1 MKGHERKMNEMKTN
15 EIIRELMGKN
25 GVRFNALAEKLGL
38 QPNALASR
46 LNRRNFS
53 TNVLNQ
59 MLGVF
64 GYKIMLVPKD
74 VALRSGWYEVE
85 NSRDEEDTEEK

>member
-1 MKGHERKMNEMKTN
+1 MKTN
-15 EIIRELMGKN
+15 EIIRGMMEERGF
-25 GVRFNALAEKLGL
+25 RFNQFAETLGL
-38 QPNALASR
+38 KPNALASR
-46 LNRRNFS
+46 LNRGNFS

-74 VALRSGWYEVE
+74 VAVRSGWYEVE
-85 NSRDEEDTEEK
+85 DSREEEDTEEK